1 MVGNPVD
8 QTQADAK
15 KQAAAEEH
23 AASQQGAKVGPF
35 SFSNTGEAVVDNQD
49 RRQGAWD
56 ETVGS
61 VKKAVGNLAGNE
73 NLKVSTSTTLS
84 VVWL

>member
-1 MVGNPVD
+1 M
-8 QTQADAK
+8 K

-23 AASQQGAKVGPF
+23 AASQAGAKVGPI
-35 SFSNTGEAVVDNQD
+35 SFSNTGAATIDNED

-61 VKKAVGNLAGNE
+61 MKKAVGNLTGNAA
-73 NLKVSTSTTLS
+73 LKVSSFANWVFFRGTLH
-84 VVWL
+84 